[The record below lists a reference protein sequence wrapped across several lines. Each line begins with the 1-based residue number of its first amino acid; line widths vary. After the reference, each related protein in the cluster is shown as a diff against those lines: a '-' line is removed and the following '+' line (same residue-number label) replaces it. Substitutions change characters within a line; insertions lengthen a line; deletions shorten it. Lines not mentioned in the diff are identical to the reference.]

1 MWKSWL
7 VLLWILFSFVK
18 EKKND
23 NSYNEESKAIQKHT
37 QYILRI
43 YYGFLCSSSIEEK
56 AENCSKREDKQAIWY
71 EEGWDMNIEE
81 QMEMIHRVIFLHIC

>member
-7 VLLWILFSFVK
+7 VLLWILLSFVK

-23 NSYNEESKAIQKHT
+23 NSYNEESKAIWKHI

-43 YYGFLCSSSIEEK
+43 YYGFLCSSSTEEK
-56 AENCSKREDKQAIWY
+56 AESLKGKANKPYDIKRDETWA
-71 EEGWDMNIEE
+71 
-81 QMEMIHRVIFLHIC
+81 